1 MIFRAVTASERGLL
15 CPQMSSDQNRS
26 ALSEFV
32 LACVASDA
40 RGGVNP
46 VLWQVAHRLI
56 NDGLHVV
63 GTVQRDTEGKG
74 ARQCN
79 MDVYVLPHGP
89 ETRISQSLGE
99 SARGC
104 RLDPAGLEEAVHLTS
119 QRLETGPIDLLIV
132 NKFGKHEAEGR
143 GFRWVIARAIEKEIP
158 VLVGL
163 NRLNRQE
170 FHEFVGLEVL
180 QLPLDEREIANWSAS
195 VVRASPPNRGA
206 LIRT

>member
-1 MIFRAVTASERGLL
+1 MTGDA
-15 CPQMSSDQNRS
+15 
-26 ALSEFV
+26 

-56 NDGLHVV
+56 NDGLHIV
-63 GTVQRDTEGKG
+63 GTVQRDSQGKG

-79 MDVYVLPHGP
+79 MGVLVLPHGP
-89 ETRISQSLGE
+89 ETRISQSLGAG
-99 SARGC
+99 ARGC
-104 RLDPAGLEEAVHLTS
+104 RLDPAGLEDAVSLTA
-119 QRLETGPIDLLIV
+119 QRLETGPVDLLIV

-143 GFRWVIARAIEKEIP
+143 GFRWVIARAIELEIP

-170 FHEFVGLEVL
+170 FHEFVGVKVL
-180 QLPLDEREIANWSAS
+180 QLPLDERAIANWSMS
-195 VVRASPPNRGA
+195 IVRSTSW
-206 LIRT
+206 IT